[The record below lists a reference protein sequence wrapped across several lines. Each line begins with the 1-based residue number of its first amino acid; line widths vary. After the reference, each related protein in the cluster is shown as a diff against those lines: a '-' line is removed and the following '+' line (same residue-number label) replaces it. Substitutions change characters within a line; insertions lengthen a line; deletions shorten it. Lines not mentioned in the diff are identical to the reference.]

1 MSNAIKVYE
10 TSIVPPGGR
19 IEPIRSHKTIAS
31 STQIEVLHIAVFVA
45 VLFFIFGGLWK
56 AAKATKKSS
65 VYAGEFATDRAR
77 A

>member
-31 STQIEVLHIAVFVA
+31 STQIEVLHIAVFVG

-56 AAKATKKSS
+56 AAKATKKST
-65 VYAGEFATDRAR
+65 VYAGELAPERSRA
-77 A
+77 